1 MDSKA
6 SDDRYR
12 TQDGLPPAEPVK
24 SITQSKLDAADLTTF
39 GHEQEL
45 SRKFSAVSIFA
56 LAFTVLGTWST
67 FAQGLSSGLNNGGP
81 VSILWG
87 LMLVGVCNICVALS
101 LGELLSSMPT
111 SLGQAYFVFALWQGR
126 IGRASSYVCAWVNTF
141 GWWCLAASQIA
152 FMTDF
157 LLAMKTM
164 FDPEWD
170 GASKGWVQFLIYVGI
185 TFTFTVLNAV
195 ACRKDNILPIFN
207 DFVGVTFTFLLVLF
221 ILTLLIVTG
230 VKPHLDF
237 QDASVVFGKWI
248 NETGWPDGVVWF
260 TGLVQ
265 SAYGLTAFD
274 SLIHFSDE
282 LDNPRRTG
290 PKVMWLSVALGWASG
305 WIFMLVCLFCIQDW
319 DALAESEDIPFIPI
333 VTGALGRNGGAVLI
347 AVFIMNGLCQGAS
360 IVTTASRLT
369 WSFARDGGLPF
380 SNYLKN
386 VNPYWKAPVR
396 AIWIQGII
404 IGLVGVLYLFSDTT
418 LQAILSV
425 STIALTISYAM
436 PIVTLLAVGRG
447 RLAPGPFQLGRL
459 GTTINVVSIIY
470 CVITTVMFFFPGSP
484 NPSPA
489 DMNYAI
495 AVFGVMMIISTVFWF
510 LRGNTQYLVSEGVIV
525 GVQRMEQQ
533 LKENHS
539 EALHQPQH
547 ESKPKVD
554 EPGYGRAR

>member
-6 SDDRYR
+6 SDDLNR
-12 TQDGLPPAEPVK
+12 THDALAPAEPIK
-24 SITQSKLDAADLTTF
+24 SITQSNIDAKDLTAF

-45 SRKFSAVSIFA
+45 SRKFNAISMFA

-67 FAQGLSSGLNNGGP
+67 FAQGLSSGLTNGGP

-101 LGELLSSMPT
+101 MGELVSSMPT
-111 SLGQAYFVFALWQGR
+111 ALGQAYWIFVLWEGKA
-126 IGRASSYVCAWVNTF
+126 GRACSYVCAWVNTF

-157 LLAMKTM
+157 LLAMKTL

-185 TFTFTVLNAV
+185 TFTFTLLNAV
-195 ACRKDNILPIFN
+195 ACRKDKILPIFN
-207 DFVGVTFTFLLVLF
+207 DFVGVTFTALFIVF

-230 VKPHLDF
+230 VKPNLSF
-237 QDASVVFGKWI
+237 QDASAVFGKWI

-265 SAYGLTAFD
+265 AAYGLTAFD
-274 SLIHFSDE
+274 SVIHMVE
-282 LDNPRRTG
+282 EIPNPRRTA
-290 PKVMWLSVALGWASG
+290 PKIIWLSVASG
-305 WIFMLVCLFCIQDW
+305 WVSGWLFMLVCLFCIQDW
-319 DALAESEDIPFIPI
+319 AALADSEDIPFIPI

-347 AVFIMNGLCQGAS
+347 AIFIFNGLCQGAS

-369 WSFARDGGLPF
+369 WGFARDGGLPF
-380 SNYLKN
+380 SNYLMR

-396 AIWIQGII
+396 ALWTQGVI

-436 PIVTLLAVGRG
+436 PIVVLLAVGRH
-447 RLAPGPFQLGRL
+447 RLAPGPFKLGRL
-459 GTTINVVSIIY
+459 GTTINVVSIVY
-470 CVITTVMFFFPGSP
+470 CVVTTVMFFFPGSP
-484 NPSPA
+484 NPSAA

-495 AVFGVMMIISTVFWF
+495 AVFGVMMIISTAFWF
-510 LRGNTQYLVSEGVIV
+510 LRGSKRYLVSDAVMV
-525 GVQRMEQQ
+525 GVKQ
-533 LKENHS
+533 LREN
-539 EALHQPQH
+539 EVEVVLQTHQ
-547 ESKPKVD
+547 ESKPTAD
-554 EPGYGRAR
+554 ERKYDPAQ